1 MTIDT
6 GDGIEAT
13 RPQARQLQL
22 IIVLDLNQGTL
33 KSGTAVCIAQ
43 IRRAKMEQ
51 SISGHVVRLFPASNS
66 AIVLLDDA
74 QEIAVTPDCLPA
86 GAFDQLHI
94 GDRVWY
100 YPGPGERPHDKH
112 SGRVVPI
119 HARYG
124 ADYLKEG
131 WESPYAVC
139 SDVRFDIAAIR

>member
-1 MTIDT
+1 
-6 GDGIEAT
+6 
-13 RPQARQLQL
+13 L
-22 IIVLDLNQGTL
+22 IIALDLNQATP
-33 KSGTAVCIAQ
+33 KSGIAVCKVQ
-43 IRRAKMEQ
+43 TRRVKMDQ

-66 AIVLLDDA
+66 AIVLLNDA
-74 QEIAVTPDCLPA
+74 QEIAVTPECLAA

-100 YPGPGERPHDKH
+100 YPEPGERPYAKH

-124 ADYLKEG
+124 ADYPKEG
-131 WESPYAVC
+131 WESPYDVC